1 MNYYERVWIKKKQ
14 KIFNYGEIIKNILQ
28 CKNLFINKK
37 GLDNTEN
44 ILISKLKSLN
54 KLYFTNNICQC
65 IHSKIAN
72 HLPNF
77 SVSKKNFI
85 DTIEYIL
92 KNYSIHFSDCPRRD
106 YISRTLII
114 IIEKYNLNDKP
125 MYINYKLFQK
135 ELQYTIS
142 FMTGYIQL
150 NSINEQINSIIQ
162 LQNIDNYDKNNEE
175 SEKTLS
181 SENDSD
187 YNEEIQE
194 NENDNIINNIINENK
209 TLYTNINDIT
219 FELNY
224 KENDLLTF

>member
-1 MNYYERVWIKKKQ
+1 
-14 KIFNYGEIIKNILQ
+14 
-28 CKNLFINKK
+28 
-37 GLDNTEN
+37 
-44 ILISKLKSLN
+44 
-54 KLYFTNNICQC
+54 
-65 IHSKIAN
+65 
-72 HLPNF
+72 
-77 SVSKKNFI
+77 
-85 DTIEYIL
+85 
-92 KNYSIHFSDCPRRD
+92 
-106 YISRTLII
+106 
-114 IIEKYNLNDKP
+114 

-224 KENDLLTF
+224 KENDLLIIYK